1 MKRLHLLSLI
11 LIGAF
16 ALGGC
21 SDSVTEPDTDASLS
35 LQTAA
40 ERAGPPRLGK
50 KALYQERLEVGR
62 ALLEVQL
69 SNVAEVLPY
78 YTDDIEYHDPI
89 VDIYGIGQMTGFLN
103 QLLGA
108 GDLLT
113 VIEDETLIGD
123 TYSAT
128 WTMSGDFAGVPYE
141 AKGISIFKF
150 RRKTSMV
157 YYQRDYYSE
166 GDIMA
171 TIPAL
176 TDAILGFRTVY
187 RCGVDPTFVCPWEGP
202 PSGAVSGLGLEMPD
216 NPQALLGRDNRLRS
230 REQLRRAQLE
240 VGRQLVEI
248 NAGNWT
254 EVLPNLASNYEYH
267 DPIVD
272 IYGPATMAEFLARL
286 FAGSSELYT
295 TVEDET
301 LVDGVY
307 MATWTMSG
315 EFDGAFF
322 SAPGMSIVKFVDG
335 TVQSYYSRD
344 YYTEGDIMLGIP
356 QLKPVVE
363 GFRAFYRAA
372 VDPTFGK

>member
-40 ERAGPPRLGK
+40 ERAGPPQLGK

-62 ALLEVQL
+62 ALLEVQF

-89 VDIYGIGQMTGFLN
+89 VDIYGIDQMTGFLN

-113 VIEDETLIGD
+113 VVEDETLIGD

-128 WTMSGDFAGVPYE
+128 WTMSGDFVGVPYE

-157 YYQRDYYSE
+157 YY
-166 GDIMA
+166 
-171 TIPAL
+171 
-176 TDAILGFRTVY
+176 
-187 RCGVDPTFVCPWEGP
+187 
-202 PSGAVSGLGLEMPD
+202 
-216 NPQALLGRDNRLRS
+216 
-230 REQLRRAQLE
+230 
-240 VGRQLVEI
+240 
-248 NAGNWT
+248 
-254 EVLPNLASNYEYH
+254 
-267 DPIVD
+267 
-272 IYGPATMAEFLARL
+272 
-286 FAGSSELYT
+286 
-295 TVEDET
+295 
-301 LVDGVY
+301 
-307 MATWTMSG
+307 
-315 EFDGAFF
+315 
-322 SAPGMSIVKFVDG
+322 
-335 TVQSYYSRD
+335 
-344 YYTEGDIMLGIP
+344 
-356 QLKPVVE
+356 
-363 GFRAFYRAA
+363 
-372 VDPTFGK
+372 